1 MANTHLLT
9 PSERQSWLALTGMLT
24 RLPAALD
31 AQLTRDAGLT
41 FFEYMVLATLAEEP
55 DRTLRMSVLAG
66 RASGSLSR
74 LSHVVR
80 RLESQGL
87 VRREGVAEDRRATNA
102 ILTPEGLSRVEA
114 AAPRHLEFARSLVL
128 DGAAVEDL
136 DALGRLGSR
145 VLAQLAPPH
154 REAAAG

>member
-1 MANTHLLT
+1 MAITQRLT
-9 PSERQSWLALTGMLT
+9 PEERQSWLALTGMLT

-31 AQLTRDAGLT
+31 AQLTKDAGLT

-55 DRTLRMSVLAG
+55 DHTLRMSVLAA

-80 RLESQGL
+80 RLEAQGL

-102 ILTPEGLSRVEA
+102 ILTPEGASRVEA

-128 DGAAVEDL
+128 DGVDGEDL

-145 VLAQLAPPH
+145 VLAQLEPPQ
-154 REAAAG
+154 RQAAAG